1 MPVTEFECAI
11 AKSQIGRYING
22 EKLGQA
28 VVDQLESHIAA
39 CPRCKLV
46 LEEKRNSLMSTI
58 EADRQERIR
67 ATSDPIP
74 MNTPMTTTPGNMAP
88 QLDSPRPE
96 TFGALARKFSDPN
109 EADPKAELRRQL
121 EAMANKRTGHIEIP
135 VVAPAF
141 AHQEQT
147 ETVKL
152 KVVTDEP
159 VGKKNL
165 IDAFALFKRTN
176 EPQAENA
183 PASPA
188 HDATMKKPI
197 AYMAGLTTVVI
208 AMSLVAKNPTALF
221 GPKANDARVV
231 ASTANK
237 GKSEAAQR
245 FAAIREKSKKKQ
257 AAKLAA
263 LKKKQ
268 AAQAFAKKD
277 LDAAAP
283 KGVAKSSSAPTVKPK
298 VKTAKVALKASPK
311 VAKRKVALLT
321 NTARV
326 TTKRG
331 TNAQRFARPTR
342 KAAAKKSVRTSPEN
356 GTVKIYAPN

>member
-74 MNTPMTTTPGNMAP
+74 MTSTPMSIAQGNVTHGNVTPGNSAP

-96 TFGALARKFSDPN
+96 TFGALARKFTEPV
-109 EADPKAELRRQL
+109 EGDPKAELRRQL
-121 EAMANKRTGHIEIP
+121 EAMSRKRIAQIEVP

-141 AHQEQT
+141 AHREQT
-147 ETVKL
+147 ETVTL
-152 KVVTDEP
+152 QMATEEP
-159 VGKKNL
+159 IGKKSL
-165 IDAFALFKRTN
+165 FQAFALFKRTN
-176 EPQAENA
+176 EPEAENA
-183 PASPA
+183 PANPNTSA
-188 HDATMKKPI
+188 QDATMKKPI

-208 AMSLVAKNPTALF
+208 AMSLIAKNPTAMF

-231 ASTANK
+231 AAAPSTK
-237 GKSEAAQR
+237 PKSEAAQK
-245 FAAIREKSKKKQ
+245 FAAIREKSKKAQ
-257 AAKLAA
+257 AAKVAA
-263 LKKKQ
+263 LKKKA
-268 AAQAFAKKD
+268 AAQAAAKKAAVVAKKPAAKK
-277 LDAAAP
+277 LSPAAP
-283 KGVAKSSSAPTVKPK
+283 VAARAKSTLPA
-298 VKTAKVALKASPK
+298 
-311 VAKRKVALLT
+311 
-321 NTARV
+321 NIARV
-326 TTKRG
+326 TTKRR
-331 TNAQRFARPTR
+331 TSAQRFKSSSKATR
-342 KAAAKKSVRTSPEN
+342 KATPKAPDN

>member
-67 ATSDPIP
+67 ATSEPIP
-74 MNTPMTTTPGNMAP
+74 MTAPTVSSGDMAP

-96 TFGALARKFSDPN
+96 TFGALARKFSDPA
-109 EADPKAELRRQL
+109 EPDAKIELRRQL
-121 EAMANKRTGHIEIP
+121 EALANKRTGQIEIP

-141 AHQEQT
+141 AHQEQV

-152 KVVTDEP
+152 QVVEHEP
-159 VGKKNL
+159 IGKRNL
-165 IDAFALFKRTN
+165 LEAFALFKRTKST
-176 EPQAENA
+176 EAEEA
-183 PASPA
+183 PANPSD
-188 HDATMKKPI
+188 DASMKKPI
-197 AYMAGLTTVVI
+197 AYMAALTTVVI

-231 ASTANK
+231 AKAPVTK
-237 GKSEAAQR
+237 PKSEAAQK
-245 FAAIREKSKKKQ
+245 FAAIREKSKKQQ

-268 AAQAFAKKD
+268 AAQDAAKK
-277 LDAAAP
+277 AT
-283 KGVAKSSSAPTVKPK
+283 VAKTIKTPTIAKP
-298 VKTAKVALKASPK
+298 VAKLTPK
-311 VAKRKVALLT
+311 VAAKKPSLPRNIAVVTSKRA
-321 NTARV
+321 
-326 TTKRG
+326 TK
-331 TNAQRFARPTR
+331 AQRFVTHKKPRTR
-342 KAAAKKSVRTSPEN
+342 TTPKAPEN

>member
-46 LEEKRNSLMSTI
+46 LEEKRSSLMSTI

-67 ATSDPIP
+67 ATIDPIP
-74 MNTPMTTTPGNMAP
+74 MTSVPGNSAP

-96 TFGALARKFSDPN
+96 TFGALARKFAEPV
-109 EADPKAELRRQL
+109 EGDPKTELRRQL
-121 EAMANKRTGHIEIP
+121 EAMADKRTGQIEIP

-141 AHQEQT
+141 AHKEQT

-152 KVVTDEP
+152 KVVEDEP
-159 VGKKNL
+159 IGKKSL
-165 IDAFALFKRTN
+165 IQAFALFKRIN
-176 EPQAENA
+176 ESEADNA
-183 PASPA
+183 PANPASPA

-208 AMSLVAKNPTALF
+208 AMSLIAKNPTAMF
-221 GPKANDARVV
+221 GPKANDTRVV
-231 ASTANK
+231 AAVPTTKS
-237 GKSEAAQR
+237 KSEAAQK
-245 FAAIREKSKKKQ
+245 FAAIREKSKKAQ
-257 AAKLAA
+257 AAKVAA
-263 LKKKQ
+263 LKKKA
-268 AAQAFAKKD
+268 AAQAAAKKK
-277 LDAAAP
+277 P
-283 KGVAKSSSAPTVKPK
+283 VVAKATTPV
-298 VKTAKVALKASPK
+298 
-311 VAKRKVALLT
+311 VAKKKPVMPA
-321 NTARV
+321 NIARV
-326 TTKRG
+326 TTKRRIS
-331 TNAQRFARPTR
+331 AQKFNRASKPVR
-342 KAAAKKSVRTSPEN
+342 KSTAKTPEN

>member
-74 MNTPMTTTPGNMAP
+74 MTSTPISVVPGNSAP

-96 TFGALARKFSDPN
+96 TFGALARKFAEPV
-109 EADPKAELRRQL
+109 EGDPKAELRRQL
-121 EAMANKRTGHIEIP
+121 EAMSSKRLGQFEIP

-141 AHQEQT
+141 AHKEQT
-147 ETVKL
+147 ETVTL
-152 KVVTDEP
+152 HVATEEP

-165 IDAFALFKRTN
+165 MQAFALFKRTN
-176 EPQAENA
+176 EPEAENA
-183 PASPA
+183 PANQTTSA
-188 HDATMKKPI
+188 QDATMKKPI

-208 AMSLVAKNPTALF
+208 AMSLIAKNPTTMF

-231 ASTANK
+231 AAAPTTTAK
-237 GKSEAAQR
+237 PKSEAAQK
-245 FAAIREKSKKKQ
+245 FAAIREKSKKAQ
-257 AAKLAA
+257 AAKAAA
-263 LKKKQ
+263 LKKKA
-268 AAQAFAKKD
+268 AAQAAAKKVATVAKKPVAKK
-277 LDAAAP
+277 LSPAAP
-283 KGVAKSSSAPTVKPK
+283 VVAKAKPTMP
-298 VKTAKVALKASPK
+298 A
-311 VAKRKVALLT
+311 
-321 NTARV
+321 NIARV
-326 TTKRG
+326 TTKRR
-331 TNAQRFARPTR
+331 TSAQRFKSSS
-342 KAAAKKSVRTSPEN
+342 KAARKTTPAAPDN
-356 GTVKIYAPN
+356 GTVKVYAPN

>member
-74 MNTPMTTTPGNMAP
+74 MTSVPATSTAITNTPGNTAP

-152 KVVTDEP
+152 KVVQDEP
-159 VGKKNL
+159 LGKKNL
-165 IDAFALFKRTN
+165 MDAFALFKRTN
-176 EPQAENA
+176 ESAAENA

-188 HDATMKKPI
+188 HDSTMKKPI

-221 GPKANDARVV
+221 GPKANDTRVV
-231 ASTANK
+231 TSTTK
-237 GKSEAAQR
+237 PKSEAAQK
-245 FAAIREKSKKKQ
+245 FAAIREKSKKQK

-268 AAQAFAKKD
+268 AAQAFAKKPATPIATKPITAKP
-277 LDAAAP
+277 AAKNP
-283 KGVAKSSSAPTVKPK
+283 TAKPVVKKATPVK
-298 VKTAKVALKASPK
+298 KTAQRKAAMPE
-311 VAKRKVALLT
+311 
-321 NTARV
+321 NIARV
-326 TTKRG
+326 TIKR
-331 TNAQRFARPTR
+331 
-342 KAAAKKSVRTSPEN
+342 STSAHKFKGAPKRRATTAPEN

>member
-46 LEEKRNSLMSTI
+46 LEEKRSSLMSTI

-67 ATSDPIP
+67 ATTEPIAMTSSPLTSQIP
-74 MNTPMTTTPGNMAP
+74 MSQGNTAP

-96 TFGALARKFSDPN
+96 TFGALARKFSDPV
-109 EADPKAELRRQL
+109 EGDPKAELRKQL
-121 EAMANKRTGHIEIP
+121 EALANKRTGHIEIP

-141 AHQEQT
+141 AHQEQV

-152 KVVTDEP
+152 MVVEEP
-159 VGKKNL
+159 IIGKKSL
-165 IDAFALFKRTN
+165 RDAFALFKRIN
-176 EPQAENA
+176 EPEAENA
-183 PASPA
+183 PANPA

-208 AMSLVAKNPTALF
+208 AMSLIAKNPTSLF

-231 ASTANK
+231 TAVAK
-237 GKSEAAQR
+237 PKSEAAQK
-245 FAAIREKSKKKQ
+245 FAAIREKSKKAQ
-257 AAKLAA
+257 AAKVAA
-263 LKKKQ
+263 LKKKA
-268 AAQAFAKKD
+268 AAQ
-277 LDAAAP
+277 
-283 KGVAKSSSAPTVKPK
+283 
-298 VKTAKVALKASPK
+298 
-311 VAKRKVALLT
+311 
-321 NTARV
+321 
-326 TTKRG
+326 
-331 TNAQRFARPTR
+331 
-342 KAAAKKSVRTSPEN
+342 AAAKKLKSAPAQQTLAKPLAKTVEKAPVKESNPVTSKNKTSPKPNLARVTSKRKTSSQKFSPRARQKSGANRAPKGPAN
-356 GTVKIYAPN
+356 GTVKVYAPN

>member
-1 MPVTEFECAI
+1 MSVTEFECAI

-67 ATSDPIP
+67 TTVESIP
-74 MNTPMTTTPGNMAP
+74 MKTSPSQMTPGNTAP

-96 TFGALARKFSDPN
+96 TFGALARKFAEPV
-109 EADPKAELRRQL
+109 EGDPKSELRKQL
-121 EAMANKRTGHIEIP
+121 EALASKRTGHIEIP

-152 KVVTDEP
+152 TVVEEEP
-159 VGKKNL
+159 IGKKNL
-165 IDAFALFKRTN
+165 LEAFALFKRTN
-176 EPQAENA
+176 ESEAENA
-183 PASPA
+183 PANPTP
-188 HDATMKKPI
+188 DATMKKPI

-208 AMSLVAKNPTALF
+208 AMSLIAKNPTAMF
-221 GPKANDARVV
+221 GPKANDTRVV
-231 ASTANK
+231 VAPTK
-237 GKSEAAQR
+237 VTPKSEAAQK
-245 FAAIREKSKKKQ
+245 FATIREKSKQKQ
-257 AAKLAA
+257 AEKLAA
-263 LKKKQ
+263 LKKKS
-268 AAQAFAKKD
+268 AAQIAAKKAHQKSVAVKTTAP
-277 LDAAAP
+277 AA
-283 KGVAKSSSAPTVKPK
+283 VKKTP
-298 VKTAKVALKASPK
+298 KTAKRKPALP
-311 VAKRKVALLT
+311 T
-321 NTARV
+321 NIARV
-326 TTKRG
+326 TTKRN
-331 TNAQRFARPTR
+331 TSAQRFRS
-342 KAAAKKSVRTSPEN
+342 KAKKTRTKATTPEN

>member
-39 CPRCKLV
+39 CPRCKQL
-46 LEEKRNSLMSTI
+46 LEEKRNTLMSTI

-74 MNTPMTTTPGNMAP
+74 MTATTVATTPVTTAPGNTAP

-96 TFGALARKFSDPN
+96 TFGALARKFSDPA
-109 EADPKAELRRQL
+109 EADPKAELRKQL
-121 EAMANKRTGHIEIP
+121 EAMANKRTGQIEIP

-141 AHQEQT
+141 AHQGQV
-147 ETVKL
+147 ETIKL
-152 KVVTDEP
+152 QVVEDEP
-159 VGKKNL
+159 AGKKNL
-165 IDAFALFKRTN
+165 FEAFALFKRTSAS
-176 EPQAENA
+176 EAEQA
-183 PASPA
+183 PANPT
-188 HDATMKKPI
+188 HDSTMKKPI

-231 ASTANK
+231 ATTTK
-237 GKSEAAQR
+237 PKSEAAQK
-245 FAAIREKSKKKQ
+245 FAAVREKSKKQQ

-268 AAQAFAKKD
+268 AAQEIAKKSGPTPV
-277 LDAAAP
+277 AAKAP
-283 KGVAKSSSAPTVKPK
+283 TKKPAKKPATVAK
-298 VKTAKVALKASPK
+298 KT
-311 VAKRKVALLT
+311 T
-321 NTARV
+321 NLPENIARV
-326 TTKRG
+326 TSKRK
-331 TNAQRFARPTR
+331 TSAHRFTTTPKKTR
-342 KAAAKKSVRTSPEN
+342 KPTDSPSPEN
-356 GTVKIYAPN
+356 GTVKVYAPN